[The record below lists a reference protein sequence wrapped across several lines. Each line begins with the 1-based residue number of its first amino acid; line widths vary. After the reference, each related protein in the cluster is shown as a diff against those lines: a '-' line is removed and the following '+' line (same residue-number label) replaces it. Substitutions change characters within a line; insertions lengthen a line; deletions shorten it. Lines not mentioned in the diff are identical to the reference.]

1 VTFIH
6 DKNIVITGGAGFI
19 GSNLAETL
27 AKDNTVTIIDDLSTG
42 RLINIQPLLTH
53 YPIRFVE
60 GSILDLPALTTLFK
74 DTDYVFH
81 EAAIPSVPRSVRDP
95 VRSNLANVNGT
106 LNVLVAARDNH
117 IEKLVYASS
126 SSVYG
131 DTPTLPKHEA
141 MTPMPLSPY
150 AVSKLTGE
158 HYCQVF
164 NTVYGLHTVSLRYFN
179 VFGSH
184 QDPKSEYAA
193 VIPKFL
199 TSALTDQSPLIYGD
213 GEQTRDFTFV
223 SDVVN
228 ANILAASTTATGTF
242 NIAGGRRISIN
253 TLASTILA
261 LAESTRDVTHAAPR
275 SGDIKHSLA
284 DITKAKKEIG
294 YEPQSTIEKG
304 LKETITW
311 FQTQT

>member
-1 VTFIH
+1 MTFIH

-19 GSNLAETL
+19 GSNLAEAL
-27 AKDNTVTIIDDLSTG
+27 ATDNNVTIIDDLSTG
-42 RLINIQPLLTH
+42 RLTNIQPLLTH
-53 YPIRFVE
+53 YPIRFVQ
-60 GSILDLPALTTLFK
+60 GSILDLPALTTLFNK
-74 DTDYVFH
+74 ANYIFH
-81 EAAIPSVPRSVRDP
+81 EAAIPSVPRSIRDP
-95 VRSNLANVNGT
+95 VASNLANVTGT
-106 LNVLVAARDNH
+106 LNVLVAARDNQVDKV
-117 IEKLVYASS
+117 IYASS

-158 HYCQVF
+158 HYCKVF
-164 NTVYGLHTVSLRYFN
+164 NTVYGLPTVSLRYFN
-179 VFGSH
+179 VFGPH

-199 TSALTDQSPLIYGD
+199 SSALADQSPLIYGD
-213 GEQTRDFTFV
+213 GEQTRDFTYV
-223 SDVVN
+223 TDVVN
-228 ANILAASTTATGTF
+228 ANILAASSPATGIY
-242 NIAGGRRISIN
+242 NIAGGNRISIN

-261 LAESTRDVTHAAPR
+261 LSESTRDVTHAAPR

-284 DITKAKKEIG
+284 DITKARKEIG

-311 FQTQT
+311 FQKQT

>member
-19 GSNLAETL
+19 GSNLAEAV
-27 AKDNTVTIIDDLSTG
+27 AKENHVTIIDDLSTG
-42 RLINIQPLLTH
+42 RRVNIQHLLSQ
-53 YPIRFVE
+53 YPIEFVE
-60 GSILDLPALTTLFK
+60 GSILDLSVLSPLLR

-81 EAAIPSVPRSVRDP
+81 EAAIPSVPRSIRDP
-95 VRSNLANVNGT
+95 VTSNLANVTGT

-117 IEKLVYASS
+117 VKKVVYASS

-131 DTPTLPKHEA
+131 DTPTLPKHED
-141 MTPMPLSPY
+141 MTPLPLSPY

-158 HYCQVF
+158 YYCRVF
-164 NTVYGLHTVSLRYFN
+164 TTVYGLPTVSLRYFN
-179 VFGSH
+179 VFGPH
-184 QDPKSEYAA
+184 QDPTSEYAA

-199 TSALTDQSPLIYGD
+199 SSVRTNQSPLIYGD
-213 GEQTRDFTFV
+213 GTQTRDFTFV
-223 SDVVN
+223 SDVVQ
-228 ANILAASTTATGTF
+228 ANLIAATSEATGTF

-253 TLASTILA
+253 DLATTILN
-261 LAESTRDVTHAAPR
+261 LSGSSRDVIHAAPR

-284 DITKAKKEIG
+284 DISKARKHFG

-311 FQTQT
+311 FQTQI